1 MKNTTRLLIIL
12 NITLISIALIWVIG
26 GNIYAQQQ
34 KQPIDQYRDNFFE
47 KKIGIVK
54 TNQSALK
61 LERLKNIVNYFNK
74 LNDREAIKL
83 YLEHQLENQL
93 QTIDIVPQ
101 KIHHILTDFE
111 PKVTAISHQILTD
124 APPQLDTEIYWNA
137 TWATV
142 LPGFLSFASLQQF
155 LALDSLDKIR
165 SGQIQEVLDNLELS
179 WRIRESIRKQPT
191 LIAQLV
197 SLIIDS
203 YLMGLF
209 RKLDYVPPE
218 WQGRINQL
226 LNQDYYNSFLI
237 SNEME
242 VWARYNS
249 LSNLSIYF
257 SNLSIYL
264 KIVNNDDNDDNQ
276 SQNIFAQFIYLF
288 HKPYGTFSAIDLFRK
303 RHLFFQSIPN
313 KNFCD
318 FDPEKFKKQ
327 YEQPLASWNLI
338 KGEESLLTNRWP
350 ILFRRLI
357 DWELTLK
364 IIQVKEIAAKQGK
377 WPEKVPGLETS
388 ICEDRQWIYK
398 VSPDGKTMSI
408 SYSKPPSWWQKPKT
422 GRVDY
427 PLTYSSQQ
435 IPRPKP
441 KSKS

>member
-1 MKNTTRLLIIL
+1 MKNTTRLLIVL
-12 NITLISIALIWVIG
+12 NITLISIALLWVIG

-34 KQPIDQYRDNFFE
+34 KRPIDQYWDNFFE
-47 KKIGIVK
+47 KKIEIVK

-61 LERLKNIVNYFNK
+61 LEKLRSINFFNR

-93 QTIDIVPQ
+93 KTIDITPQ

-111 PKVTAISHQILTD
+111 PKVTAIRHQILTSD
-124 APPQLDTEIYWNA
+124 PPQWGTEIYLNQTRA
-137 TWATV
+137 TP
-142 LPGFLSFASLQQF
+142 LPSFLFFANLQQF

-203 YLMGLF
+203 YLIGLF

-218 WQGRINQL
+218 WQDRINQL
-226 LNQDYYNSFLI
+226 LNQDYYNSFSI

-242 VWARYNS
+242 VWTAYNS

-257 SNLSIYL
+257 KLIN
-264 KIVNNDDNDDNQ
+264 KDDNQ
-276 SQNIFAQFIYLF
+276 SQNSQNIFAQFIYLF

-318 FDPEKFKKQ
+318 FDSEKFKKQ
-327 YEQPLASWNLI
+327 YEQPLASWNLM
-338 KGEESLLTNRWP
+338 KGEESLLTNQWP
-350 ILFRRLI
+350 KLFRRLI
-357 DWELTLK
+357 NWELTLK

-408 SYSKPPSWWQKPKT
+408 SYSKPPSWWQKPKIGT
-422 GRVDY
+422 VDY
-427 PLTYSSQQ
+427 PLSYSSQQ
-435 IPRPKP
+435 IPRLKH
-441 KSKS
+441 KE

>member
-1 MKNTTRLLIIL
+1 MKNTTRLLIVL
-12 NITLISIALIWVIG
+12 NITLISIALLWVIG

-34 KQPIDQYRDNFFE
+34 KQPIDQYWDNFFE
-47 KKIGIVK
+47 KKIEIVK

-61 LERLKNIVNYFNK
+61 LEKLRSINFFNR

-93 QTIDIVPQ
+93 KTIDIAPQ

-111 PKVTAISHQILTD
+111 PKVTAIRHQILTSD
-124 APPQLDTEIYWNA
+124 PPQWGTEIYLNQTRA
-137 TWATV
+137 TP
-142 LPGFLSFASLQQF
+142 LPSFLFFANLQQF

-197 SLIIDS
+197 SIIIDS
-203 YLMGLF
+203 YLIGLF

-218 WQGRINQL
+218 WQDRINQL
-226 LNQDYYNSFLI
+226 LNQDYYNSFSI

-242 VWARYNS
+242 VWAAYNS

-257 SNLSIYL
+257 KLIN
-264 KIVNNDDNDDNQ
+264 KDDNQ
-276 SQNIFAQFIYLF
+276 SQNSQNIFAQFIYLF

-318 FDPEKFKKQ
+318 FDSEKFKKQ
-327 YEQPLASWNLI
+327 YEQPLASWNLM
-338 KGEESLLTNRWP
+338 KGEESLLTNQWP
-350 ILFRRLI
+350 KLFRRLI
-357 DWELTLK
+357 NWELTLK

-422 GRVDY
+422 GTVDY
-427 PLTYSSQQ
+427 PLSYSSQQ
-435 IPRPKP
+435 IPRLKH
-441 KSKS
+441 KE